1 LQHKARDQNA
11 FLVPTHHM
19 ADGHCGW
26 VADEDFSFCC
36 SGGDLS
42 DLTALEQGVLKA
54 SVNAAIKTDLEISSV
69 Y

>member
-1 LQHKARDQNA
+1 
-11 FLVPTHHM
+11 M
-19 ADGHCGW
+19 ADGHYACI
-26 VADEDFSFCC
+26 ADEDFSFCC

-54 SVNAAIKTDLEISSV
+54 SVNAAIKIDLEISLM